1 MRHSKIDA
9 ILELID
15 GALAGYAAESS
26 RGTPARAGARTDT
39 TPARRLARAATSAH

>member
-15 GALAGYAAESS
+15 GALAGYAAEAT
-26 RGTPARAGARTDT
+26 RAKPARTIAPRE
-39 TPARRLARAATSAH
+39 TPGRGLVRAANSTR

>member
-15 GALAGYAAESS
+15 GALAAYTVDTARPAA
-26 RGTPARAGARTDT
+26 AGAAGHHETRS
-39 TPARRLARAATSAH
+39 ARRHPTLDAA

>member
-15 GALAGYAAESS
+15 GALAGYTVDGP
-26 RGTPARAGARTDT
+26 RPAPAGAPTR
-39 TPARRLARAATSAH
+39 PEARSHGHRRATADVH